1 MTRPTTLGS
10 TMAFSTTAVGSFP
23 HTNGAAL
30 SERLVA
36 MLDIPCWPQLPRRS
50 FRESM
55 YIQYSPSLPAVI
67 VDEAKEK
74 IFFDTTLLTPEG
86 LAGPLEQFYT
96 HYLEENLD
104 AFALLP
110 DYAAG
115 FFDMLEVLSSTSG
128 KWAQGQVTGPISFGL
143 TITDQDFRASL

>member
-67 VDEAKEK
+67 VDAAKEK
-74 IFFDTTLLTPEG
+74 IFFDTTDDIT
-86 LAGPLEQFYT
+86 GPLEQFYT

-110 DYAAG
+110 D
-115 FFDMLEVLSSTSG
+115 
-128 KWAQGQVTGPISFGL
+128 
-143 TITDQDFRASL
+143 